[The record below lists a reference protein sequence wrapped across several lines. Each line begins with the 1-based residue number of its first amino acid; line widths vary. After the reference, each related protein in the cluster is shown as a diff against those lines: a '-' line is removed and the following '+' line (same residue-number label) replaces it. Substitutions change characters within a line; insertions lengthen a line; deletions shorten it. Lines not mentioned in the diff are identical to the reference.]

1 MKQLSLMGVS
11 LLLFGCG
18 IIGAPLDD
26 IGYGDWASEVDIS
39 SSFSV
44 AKIRGE
50 SRQLV
55 TTYVTCRINQPARTK
70 KLTFNAGPMEVA
82 VNCTDGYGKSEYAH
96 FVFEAVS
103 GHDYAVRMY
112 VAPWDRS
119 IDLVDVTDNEI
130 VIDSTSSRR

>member
-18 IIGAPLDD
+18 VIGAPLDD
-26 IGYGDWASEVDIS
+26 IGYGYWASEVDIS

-44 AKIRGE
+44 ATIRGE

-55 TTYVTCRINQPARTK
+55 TTYVTCRINQPAKTK
-70 KLTFNAGPMEVA
+70 KLTFNAGAMEVA
-82 VNCTDGYGKSEYAH
+82 VRCTDGYGKSEHAY

-119 IDLVDVTDNEI
+119 IDLVDVTDNEM
-130 VIDSTSSRR
+130 VVDSTSSRR